1 MVHSITR
8 QCKVEQISNTCMRN
22 TKLKVITIYRIKVC
36 CDIIKDFYNSASSVE
51 NKNENN
57 IVKT

>member
-1 MVHSITR
+1 
-8 QCKVEQISNTCMRN
+8 MRN
-22 TKLKVITIYRIKVC
+22 TKLKVITIYRIKVY